1 MQTDRK
7 HVYFDNNA
15 TTAVDAAVLE
25 SMLPFFAE
33 DFGNASSI
41 HSFGQKTRAAVE
53 KARAS
58 VAALIGAQAV
68 EVAFTSG
75 GTESDNLAIFGIVDG
90 ADGAKKHVITT
101 NIEHSAVKNPCEALM
116 ARGVDV
122 TFVPVSTAGVVDPQD
137 VKRALRPETVLIT
150 IMHAN
155 NEIGTVQ
162 PLEEIGRIARE
173 ADVWFHTDAV
183 QSAGKIPIDVNRLGV
198 DVLSISA
205 HKLYGPKGAGAIYVR
220 KGTKLQPLLFGGHHE
235 RDRRPGTENVAGIVG
250 LGRAAEIARERLAE
264 ESARVSALRNRFEQ
278 GVLASVPNSKVN
290 GISSPRVPNTASITF
305 SDLEG
310 EALVIALDLRGLACS
325 TGAACSS
332 GAIAPSRVLTAI
344 GLPHAEA
351 RASLRFSLGRCTT
364 DADVDFALGVIP
376 GAVEQLREL
385 SPSYKKP
392 VAVS

>member
-1 MQTDRK
+1 MS
-7 HVYFDNNA
+7 HIYFDNNA
-15 TTAVDAAVLE
+15 TTPVDPAVLE
-25 SMLPFFAE
+25 AMLPFFSS

-53 KARAS
+53 RARAA
-58 VAALIGAQAV
+58 VAALIGAQAA

-75 GTESDNLAIFGIVDG
+75 GTESDNLAIFGIVDA
-90 ADGAKKHVITT
+90 ADGVKKHVITT

-116 ARGVDV
+116 QRGVEV
-122 TFVPVSTAGVVDPQD
+122 TFVPVSSDGVVDPQD

-162 PLEEIGRIARE
+162 PLEEIGKIAAE
-173 ADVWFHTDAV
+173 ADVYFHTDAV
-183 QSAGKIPIDVNRLGV
+183 QSAGKVPIDVEKLRV
-198 DVLSISA
+198 DLLSISG
-205 HKLYGPKGAGAIYVR
+205 HKLYGPKGAGALYVR
-220 KGTKLQPLLFGGHHE
+220 KGTKLAPLLFGGHHE

-250 LGRAAEIARERLAE
+250 VGRAAELARERLSE
-264 ESARVSALRNRFEQ
+264 EGARLAALRNRFEK
-278 GVLASVPNSKVN
+278 GVLASVPGAKVN
-290 GISSPRVPNTASITF
+290 GIASPRVPNTASITF

-332 GAIAPSRVLTAI
+332 GAIAPSRVLIAI
-344 GLPHAEA
+344 GLPAAEA

-364 DADVDFALGVIP
+364 DADVDFALSVIP
-376 GAVEQLREL
+376 AAVEQLREL
-385 SPSYKKP
+385 SPTYKKP